1 MGVRLRIKVRPGARQ
16 SRVIRKLGEEWKV
29 EIAAPAV
36 DGKANRA
43 LVEFLASRWRVPRSA
58 VRIVS
63 GRHSPNKVVEV
74 DGTHAP
80 ELALLR
86 ETESR
91 KS

>member
-1 MGVRLRIKVRPGARQ
+1 MRVRLRIKVRPGARQ

-43 LVEFLASRWRVPRSA
+43 LVEFLASRWLVPRSA

-63 GRHSPNKVVEV
+63 GHHSRNKVVEV
-74 DGTHAP
+74 TGTRAP
-80 ELALLR
+80 DLALLP
-86 ETESR
+86 EIESR
-91 KS
+91 NS